1 MKKNRDQTLDIIK
14 GIGIILMVVGHS
26 GAPDYIHDVIY
37 TFHMPL
43 FFIAS
48 GWFFSE
54 CNLEDSKGFAMRKLR
69 SIYLPYLR
77 WCFIFLLLHNVFYS
91 IGIINNAY
99 GASNGSVSHWY
110 SIRDVVVHAAD
121 FTFRMSGYD
130 GYLLGAYWFIRS
142 LLWGSLLLCFLSA
155 FINKVAKLERSTSI
169 ISVSIIFVILGGAIL
184 LFNIHIPFWPQGGYR
199 EVMAVFFIGM
209 GYMLRKQVW
218 WQSQYMMI
226 LFLIIIPAS
235 LLIEPTSLRS
245 NNQTFLMWTL
255 IPFTG
260 LAGYALTYKFSKMIV
275 QGNGKITVYMS
286 YIGRQ
291 SFYIMTFHF
300 LMFKPASLLKTYI
313 FEMDWKMIGCH
324 PVIPPE
330 GDNWYWIVYTLT
342 SLILSIGMARII
354 ERIPSP
360 KLNINIIRR

>member
-1 MKKNRDQTLDIIK
+1 MNRDKTLDIIK

-26 GAPDYIHDVIY
+26 GAPDYVHDYIY

-54 CNLEDSKGFAMRKLR
+54 RNLDDCKGFAVRKIKN
-69 SIYLPYLR
+69 IYFPYWK
-77 WCFIFLLLHNVFYS
+77 WCVIFLLLHNVFYS
-91 IGIINNAY
+91 VGIINSAY
-99 GASNGSVSHWY
+99 GASNGYVSHWY
-110 SIRDVVVHAAD
+110 SIRDVVVNAAD
-121 FTFRMSGYD
+121 FTFRMNGYD

-142 LLWGSLLLCFLSA
+142 LLWGSLLLCFFSA
-155 FINKVAKLERSTSI
+155 LIKKTTKLRQSTCI
-169 ISVSIIFVILGGAIL
+169 VSVSIVFCIMGGAIS

-199 EVMAVFFIGM
+199 EMMAVLFIGM
-209 GYMLRKQVW
+209 GYMLRKSMW
-218 WQSQYMMI
+218 WKSQYMMI
-226 LFLIIIPAS
+226 VWVIVIPVS
-235 LLIEPTSLRS
+235 LLIEPTKMARHA
-245 NNQTFLMWTL
+245 TFVMWLL

-260 LAGYALTYKFSKMIV
+260 LAGYALVYKFSSVVAQNK
-275 QGNGKITVYMS
+275 GKIANCLS

-313 FEMDWKMIGCH
+313 WGMDWKMIGCH

-354 ERIPSP
+354 EVIPSP
-360 KLNINIIRR
+360 KFNMNIIKR

>member
-1 MKKNRDQTLDIIK
+1 MNRDQTIDIIK

-26 GAPDYIHDVIY
+26 GAPDYVHDFIY

-54 CNLEDSKGFAMRKLR
+54 RSLDDVRGFAVRKIKG
-69 SIYLPYLR
+69 IYLPYWK
-77 WCFIFLLLHNVFYS
+77 WCIIFLLLHNVFYS
-91 IGIINNAY
+91 IGVINSAY
-99 GASNGSVSHWY
+99 GAYNGSVSHWY
-110 SIRDVVVHAAD
+110 SVRDVVVHAAD
-121 FTFRMSGYD
+121 FTFRMNGYD
-130 GYLLGAYWFIRS
+130 GYLLGAYWFMRS
-142 LLWGSLLLCFLSA
+142 LLWGSLLLCFFSA
-155 FINKVAKLERSTSI
+155 LVNRAAKLEKSASI
-169 ISVSIIFVILGGAIL
+169 ILVSVIFAILGGVIS
-184 LFNIHIPFWPQGGYR
+184 LFNVHIPLWPQGGYR
-199 EVMAVFFIGM
+199 EMMAVFFIGM
-209 GYMLRKQVW
+209 GYMLRRQVW
-218 WQSQYMMI
+218 WQSQYMI
-226 LFLIIIPAS
+226 LLFLMIIPVS

-245 NNQTFLMWTL
+245 NNLTFVSWML

-260 LAGYALTYKFSKMIV
+260 MAGYALAYKFSRMIA
-275 QGNGKITVYMS
+275 QRKGMIAVYMS

-313 FEMDWKMIGCH
+313 FEMDWRMIGCH

-330 GDNWYWIVYTLT
+330 GDNWYWTVYTLT
-342 SLILSIGMARII
+342 SLVLSVGMARIV